1 MIIYEK
7 RVPAAVSAAS
17 EQAGKQADEGDEA
30 ESKAATSSSS
40 NDDATVAVTTPTS
53 PPPIFVRTSGAGNIP
68 SLSIPHKIY
77 AECADENRRYL
88 HDKNVFGEE
97 YADWIHDIV
106 SGDQLSRAIRILN
119 RIDGRSPN
127 KERKIEHGKKSSN
140 SDDAN
145 ASDKQEGAAEKEMEE
160 ERDSRAVLVSA
171 AKIVCCFTFDVLAHA
186 REPKRRLKECVEWLE
201 RLLPHLPEV
210 CHWFLSVMADKSRPW
225 HRAVLLFCP
234 SYLVRSALHRLVM
247 LAIGT
252 VLESERPLYG
262 DLEPEDLKP
271 LPVACAAA
279 PSSAADGSGATSSK
293 K

>member
-145 ASDKQEGAAEKEMEE
+145 ASDKQEGAAEK
-160 ERDSRAVLVSA
+160 RWRRNGRQPRGAVSA
-171 AKIVCCFTFDVLAHA
+171 AKIVCCFTSTCWLRA
-186 REPKRRLKECVEWLE
+186 RAEARLKV
-201 RLLPHLPEV
+201 R
-210 CHWFLSVMADKSRPW
+210 
-225 HRAVLLFCP
+225 RA
-234 SYLVRSALHRLVM
+234 A
-247 LAIGT
+247 
-252 VLESERPLYG
+252 
-262 DLEPEDLKP
+262 
-271 LPVACAAA
+271 
-279 PSSAADGSGATSSK
+279 
-293 K
+293 